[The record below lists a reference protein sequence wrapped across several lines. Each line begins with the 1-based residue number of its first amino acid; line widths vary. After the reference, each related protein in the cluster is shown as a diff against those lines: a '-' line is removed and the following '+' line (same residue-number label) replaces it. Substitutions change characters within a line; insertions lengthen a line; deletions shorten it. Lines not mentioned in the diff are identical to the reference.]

1 MTSSIFEEDINNI
14 IKDFDMSVFDG
25 KTILVTGATG
35 LLGKLCVKSLL
46 NSGFNT
52 QVIALV
58 RNEEK
63 ANKIFGKS
71 NRLSFLVQ
79 DINQKIQKTRK
90 VDYIIH
96 TASTTSSKD
105 FVEKP
110 VETIYTA
117 LNGTRNV
124 LEFAKNKKI
133 TGMVYLSSLE
143 VYGVNQKEDIKE
155 NDYGFIDIL
164 NQRSSYSE
172 SKKMAETMCISY
184 GSEYG
189 VPVKIARLAQTFG
202 AGVSKND
209 NRVFAQFSKSVING
223 DDIILHTKGET
234 KRNYCYTT
242 DAVRAIFT
250 VLTKGEKNSAYNIAN
265 KNTYCSIAEM
275 AHLLENEITKVVYEI
290 DDVNRG
296 YNPTVKICLNT
307 EKLEQLGWQ
316 PKVDMK
322 EMFKRTISDM
332 QNEEWNAKN

>member
-1 MTSSIFEEDINNI
+1 MTSSIFEEDIKNI
-14 IKDFDMSVFDG
+14 IKYFNMSVFDG

-58 RNEEK
+58 RDEEK

-79 DINQKIQKTRK
+79 DINQKIQTARK

-133 TGMVYLSSLE
+133 TGMIYLSSLE

-164 NQRSSYSE
+164 NPRSSYSE

-189 VPVKIARLAQTFG
+189 VPVKIVRLAQTFG
-202 AGVSKND
+202 AGVSKDD
-209 NRVFAQFSKSVING
+209 NRVFAQFSKAVLNG
-223 DDIILHTKGET
+223 YDIILHTKGET

-307 EKLEQLGWQ
+307 EKLEKLGWQ

-322 EMFKRTISDM
+322 EMFERTISDM
-332 QNEEWNAKN
+332 QNEE

>member
-1 MTSSIFEEDINNI
+1 MTSSIFEEDIKNI
-14 IKDFDMSVFDG
+14 IKYFNMSVFDG

-79 DINQKIQKTRK
+79 DINQKIQTTRK

-96 TASTTSSKD
+96 TTSTTSSKD

-164 NQRSSYSE
+164 NPRSSYSE

-189 VPVKIARLAQTFG
+189 VPVKIVRLAQTFG
-202 AGVSKND
+202 AGVSKDD
-209 NRVFAQFSKSVING
+209 NRVFAQFSKAVLNG
-223 DDIILHTKGET
+223 YDIILHTKGET

-307 EKLEQLGWQ
+307 EKLEKLGWQ

-322 EMFKRTISDM
+322 EMFERTISDM
-332 QNEEWNAKN
+332 QNEE

>member
-1 MTSSIFEEDINNI
+1 MTSSIFEEDIKNI
-14 IKDFDMSVFDG
+14 IKYFNMSVFDG

-58 RNEEK
+58 RDEEK

-79 DINQKIQKTRK
+79 DINQKIQTARK

-164 NQRSSYSE
+164 NPRSSYSE

-189 VPVKIARLAQTFG
+189 VPVKIVRLAQTFG
-202 AGVSKND
+202 AGVSKDD
-209 NRVFAQFSKSVING
+209 NRVFAQFSKAVLNG
-223 DDIILHTKGET
+223 YDIILHTKGET

-307 EKLEQLGWQ
+307 EKLEKLGWQ

-322 EMFKRTISDM
+322 EMFERTISDM
-332 QNEEWNAKN
+332 QNEE

>member
-1 MTSSIFEEDINNI
+1 MTSSIFEEDIKNI
-14 IKDFDMSVFDG
+14 IKYFNMSVFDG

-58 RNEEK
+58 RDEEK

-79 DINQKIQKTRK
+79 DINQKFQTTRK

-164 NQRSSYSE
+164 NPRSSYSE

-189 VPVKIARLAQTFG
+189 VPVKIVRLAQTFG
-202 AGVSKND
+202 AGVSKDD
-209 NRVFAQFSKSVING
+209 NRVFAQFSKAVLNG
-223 DDIILHTKGET
+223 YDIILHTKGET

-242 DAVRAIFT
+242 DAIRAIFT

-296 YNPTVKICLNT
+296 YNPTVRICLNT
-307 EKLEQLGWQ
+307 EKLEKLGWQ

-322 EMFKRTISDM
+322 EMFERTISDM
-332 QNEEWNAKN
+332 QNEE

>member
-1 MTSSIFEEDINNI
+1 MTSSIFEEDIKNI
-14 IKDFDMSVFDG
+14 IKYFNMSVFDG

-58 RNEEK
+58 RDEEK

-79 DINQKIQKTRK
+79 DINQKIQTARK

-133 TGMVYLSSLE
+133 TGMIYLSSLE

-164 NQRSSYSE
+164 NPRSSYSE

-189 VPVKIARLAQTFG
+189 VPVKIVRLAQTFG
-202 AGVSKND
+202 AGVSKDD
-209 NRVFAQFSKSVING
+209 NRVFAQFSKAVLNG
-223 DDIILHTKGET
+223 YDIILHTKGET

-265 KNTYCSIAEM
+265 KNTYCSIAGM

-307 EKLEQLGWQ
+307 EKLEKLGWQ

-322 EMFKRTISDM
+322 EMFERTISDM
-332 QNEEWNAKN
+332 QNEE